1 MLKLVLKMLWHPVPW
16 NRKKQHVHRFHL
28 YNLTFH
34 PFITAFGM
42 SPFGIWVEMNFMDL
56 RHEMRE
62 TASWEIKTQK
72 AGKEKCAPSSACL
85 VCGSCKRIA
94 QNLSYLSFFW
104 STCCDWLWLRCHSIL
119 WKGPT
124 TLPSLDECKTQ
135 FPWFFTLSQKT
146 GSSRR
151 FKRFPATYRWVSSQL
166 PFTEE

>member
-1 MLKLVLKMLWHPVPW
+1 MSID
-16 NRKKQHVHRFHL
+16 FHL
-28 YNLTFH
+28 YNLRFH

-72 AGKEKCAPSSACL
+72 AGEEKCAPSSPCL

-124 TLPSLDECKTQ
+124 TLHYDECKTQ
-135 FPWFFTLSQKT
+135 SAWVLTLPWKRALQDDSYYTPQPISEFQVGFPLLRIRINQDK
-146 GSSRR
+146 
-151 FKRFPATYRWVSSQL
+151 P
-166 PFTEE
+166 